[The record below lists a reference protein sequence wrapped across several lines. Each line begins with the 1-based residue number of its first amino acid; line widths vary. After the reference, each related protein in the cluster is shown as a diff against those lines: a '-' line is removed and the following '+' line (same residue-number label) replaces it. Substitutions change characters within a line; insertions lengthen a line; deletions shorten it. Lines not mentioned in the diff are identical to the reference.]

1 MSQTKLVLENVKKL
15 ISKYDTSDPFE
26 ICKKMNIK
34 IHYKDL
40 GPSLKAYY
48 FCQSRIK
55 NIVLNSNS
63 DEIMCRILC
72 AHELGHAVLHNKY
85 MPMYG
90 FQEFNIFNTKITTE
104 YEANLFAAE
113 LLISNEKLFELLRN
127 PNITFF
133 EMAQILCV
141 PAELLSFKF
150 KNLKMQGLTF
160 NTPINVNSN
169 FLNKYKKHSTN

>member
-1 MSQTKLVLENVKKL
+1 MAQIGFILENVKKL
-15 ISKYDTSDPFE
+15 ISKFDTRDPFK
-26 ICKKMNIK
+26 ICKNMNIK

-55 NIVLNSNS
+55 NIVSNSNS

-72 AHELGHAVLHNKY
+72 AHELGHALLHNKS

-90 FQEFNIFNTKITTE
+90 FQEFNVFNTTIVAE

-113 LLISNEKLFELLRN
+113 LLLSDDKVLEALNCQEKSILEIARELYIPTELIIYKLQSLNKRGFE
-127 PNITFF
+127 ITIPDAF
-133 EMAQILCV
+133 
-141 PAELLSFKF
+141 SD
-150 KNLKMQGLTF
+150 
-160 NTPINVNSN
+160 N
-169 FLNKYKKHSTN
+169 FLKKIC